1 MDLQFNDLPKAVTEL
16 QQTVNEIKQL
26 ILQRSAVLPIEA
38 EQLFT
43 IKQAAEFLNL
53 SVPTIYSYVQRAG
66 IPVSKRQKR
75 LYFSKKELLDWV
87 KEGRKKTLSE
97 IEEEA
102 NSRIKRN
109 SL

>member
-26 ILQRSAVLPIEA
+26 ILQRNAELPVEP
-38 EQLFT
+38 EQLLT

-53 SVPTIYSYVQRAG
+53 SVPTIYSYVQRAE
-66 IPVSKRQKR
+66 IPVSKRHKR
-75 LYFSKKELLDWV
+75 LYFSKQELLEWV
-87 KEGRKKTLSE
+87 KEGRKRTLSE
-97 IEEEA
+97 IELIA
-102 NSRIKRN
+102 NSRIRKN